1 MGASFSLAAHR
12 LKQGLAASGQ
22 RKTRQV
28 LAGFWLLVIPARFE
42 RATVCLEGRCSI
54 QLSYGTEGAKIGRFR
69 GKKPDRIGRMTNL
82 DRIMRIQGFCP
93 DAQEAWYFCH
103 QMVNALKSLWIIALL
118 GTSLNLCAQGG
129 SDAQAKKAAFA
140 SAILPGAGQFVN
152 HQAWKAP
159 IAWGILAGS
168 GYFLY
173 TNQSTL
179 NRLNTAIDIRF
190 DTDPT
195 TTDEFVGRF
204 TDNQLFTLKNETRRS
219 RDYAI
224 LGVGAAYLF
233 QVLDA
238 YSSGFLV
245 HFDVSPTLVGSVSPC
260 PQPLAPLGAKIQL
273 SWP

>member
-1 MGASFSLAAHR
+1 MERRYFLI
-12 LKQGLAASGQ
+12 L
-22 RKTRQV
+22 V
-28 LAGFWLLVIPARFE
+28 LTC
-42 RATVCLEGRCSI
+42 ATSSI
-54 QLSYGTEGAKIGRFR
+54 WAQA
-69 GKKPDRIGRMTNL
+69 
-82 DRIMRIQGFCP
+82 P
-93 DAQEAWYFCH
+93 DAPAKRA
-103 QMVNALKSLWIIALL
+103 AL
-118 GTSLNLCAQGG
+118 
-129 SDAQAKKAAFA
+129 A
-140 SAILPGAGQFVN
+140 SAILPGAGQFAN

-238 YSSGFLV
+238 YASGFLV
-245 HFDVSPTLVGSVSPC
+245 EFDVSPTLIGSLSPAVE
-260 PQPLAPLGAKIQL
+260 PLAPLGAKL
-273 SWP
+273 TFAWP

>member
-1 MGASFSLAAHR
+1 MASLYCAA
-12 LKQGLAASGQ
+12 AWGQ
-22 RKTRQV
+22 
-28 LAGFWLLVIPARFE
+28 PA
-42 RATVCLEGRCSI
+42 
-54 QLSYGTEGAKIGRFR
+54 
-69 GKKPDRIGRMTNL
+69 
-82 DRIMRIQGFCP
+82 
-93 DAQEAWYFCH
+93 
-103 QMVNALKSLWIIALL
+103 
-118 GTSLNLCAQGG
+118 
-129 SDAQAKKAAFA
+129 SDAAAKRAAMA

-168 GYFLY
+168 GYFL
-173 TNQSTL
+173 
-179 NRLNTAIDIRF
+179 
-190 DTDPT
+190 
-195 TTDEFVGRF
+195 
-204 TDNQLFTLKNETRRS
+204 RS

>member
-1 MGASFSLAAHR
+1 MAKTLKFIWFAA
-12 LKQGLAASGQ
+12 
-22 RKTRQV
+22 
-28 LAGFWLLVIPARFE
+28 I
-42 RATVCLEGRCSI
+42 
-54 QLSYGTEGAKIGRFR
+54 
-69 GKKPDRIGRMTNL
+69 
-82 DRIMRIQGFCP
+82 
-93 DAQEAWYFCH
+93 
-103 QMVNALKSLWIIALL
+103 L
-118 GTSLNLCAQGG
+118 GTSLRLCAQGG
-129 SDAQAKKAAFA
+129 SEAQARKAALA
-140 SAILPGAGQFVN
+140 SAVIPGAGQIAN

-159 IAWGILAGS
+159 IAWGIMAGS
-168 GYFLY
+168 GYFLF

-190 DTDPT
+190 DNDPT

-245 HFDVSPTLVGSVSPC
+245 HFDVSPTLVGSISPC
-260 PQPLAPLGAKIQL
+260 AQANAPWGAKIQL
-273 SWP
+273 TWP

>member
-1 MGASFSLAAHR
+1 M
-12 LKQGLAASGQ
+12 
-22 RKTRQV
+22 
-28 LAGFWLLVIPARFE
+28 
-42 RATVCLEGRCSI
+42 
-54 QLSYGTEGAKIGRFR
+54 
-69 GKKPDRIGRMTNL
+69 
-82 DRIMRIQGFCP
+82 
-93 DAQEAWYFCH
+93 
-103 QMVNALKSLWIIALL
+103 
-118 GTSLNLCAQGG
+118 
-129 SDAQAKKAAFA
+129 A

-245 HFDVSPTLVGSVSPC
+245 HFDVSPTLVGNVSPC